1 MNKWLKR
8 LSNWFLQIE
17 NEVMVPFVLVGIL
30 VIGSFS
36 MISYYNGYT
45 MQKNSELELAD
56 TLFEDVNRDLNFLEK
71 RLPEEEI
78 AEKYH
83 IRTTLL
89 CDTNHVLNSDY
100 SEVIVVGA
108 GADAVDY
115 KLISLC
121 HKGDIVVSQDYG
133 VAAMA
138 LGKGAYAIHQSGKWY
153 TDANIDQMLMER
165 HLNKK
170 ARRSSGKNHMKGP
183 RKRTEEDDVRFA
195 ESFEK
200 LVLKGGAL
208 E

>member
-78 AEKYH
+78 AEKYRNFERGR
-83 IRTTLL
+83 IRI
-89 CDTNHVLNSDY
+89 LNRDGEEIKPLEKY
-100 SEVIVVGA
+100 IGA
-108 GADAVDY
+108 G
-115 KLISLC
+115 
-121 HKGDIVVSQDYG
+121 SQRGGKSIWLAAG
-133 VAAMA
+133 VPD
-138 LGKGAYAIHQSGKWY
+138 K
-153 TDANIDQMLMER
+153 
-165 HLNKK
+165 
-170 ARRSSGKNHMKGP
+170 
-183 RKRTEEDDVRFA
+183 
-195 ESFEK
+195 
-200 LVLKGGAL
+200 
-208 E
+208 

>member
-78 AEKYH
+78 AEKYRNFERGRQRRRRQNPGH
-83 IRTTLL
+83 G
-89 CDTNHVLNSDY
+89 VLPPPVQGQQAPAEHSVY
-100 SEVIVVGA
+100 IQQPVFQKAVGKIHRCWQSARGKIHLA
-108 GADAVDY
+108 GGW
-115 KLISLC
+115 ST
-121 HKGDIVVSQDYG
+121 G
-133 VAAMA
+133 
-138 LGKGAYAIHQSGKWY
+138 
-153 TDANIDQMLMER
+153 
-165 HLNKK
+165 
-170 ARRSSGKNHMKGP
+170 
-183 RKRTEEDDVRFA
+183 
-195 ESFEK
+195 
-200 LVLKGGAL
+200 
-208 E
+208 

>member
-78 AEKYH
+78 AEKYRNFERGRNPLGKH
-83 IRTTLL
+83 I
-89 CDTNHVLNSDY
+89 
-100 SEVIVVGA
+100 GA
-108 GADAVDY
+108 G
-115 KLISLC
+115 
-121 HKGDIVVSQDYG
+121 SQRGGQSIWLAAG
-133 VAAMA
+133 VP
-138 LGKGAYAIHQSGKWY
+138 
-153 TDANIDQMLMER
+153 DE
-165 HLNKK
+165 
-170 ARRSSGKNHMKGP
+170 
-183 RKRTEEDDVRFA
+183 
-195 ESFEK
+195 
-200 LVLKGGAL
+200 
-208 E
+208 

>member
-78 AEKYH
+78 AEKYRNFERGR
-83 IRTTLL
+83 IRILNRDGEEITVGSRWKNTS
-89 CDTNHVLNSDY
+89 VLAV
-100 SEVIVVGA
+100 SEG
-108 GADAVDY
+108 GNPFGWRLEY
-115 KLISLC
+115 R
-121 HKGDIVVSQDYG
+121 
-133 VAAMA
+133 M
-138 LGKGAYAIHQSGKWY
+138 
-153 TDANIDQMLMER
+153 NER
-165 HLNKK
+165 IFGN
-170 ARRSSGKNHMKGP
+170 AS
-183 RKRTEEDDVRFA
+183 
-195 ESFEK
+195 
-200 LVLKGGAL
+200 
-208 E
+208 

>member
-78 AEKYH
+78 AEKYRNFERGR
-83 IRTTLL
+83 IRILNRDGEEITAGSRWKNTSVLPLPLMARQQPVLRLLSSPPVLPDSWRCSASRFTLP
-89 CDTNHVLNSDY
+89 S
-100 SEVIVVGA
+100 
-108 GADAVDY
+108 
-115 KLISLC
+115 
-121 HKGDIVVSQDYG
+121 
-133 VAAMA
+133 A
-138 LGKGAYAIHQSGKWY
+138 L
-153 TDANIDQMLMER
+153 
-165 HLNKK
+165 
-170 ARRSSGKNHMKGP
+170 
-183 RKRTEEDDVRFA
+183 
-195 ESFEK
+195 
-200 LVLKGGAL
+200 
-208 E
+208 

>member
-78 AEKYH
+78 AEKYRNFERGR
-83 IRTTLL
+83 IRI
-89 CDTNHVLNSDY
+89 LNRDGEEITARKPLEKY
-100 SEVIVVGA
+100 IGA
-108 GADAVDY
+108 G
-115 KLISLC
+115 
-121 HKGDIVVSQDYG
+121 SQRGGKPIWLAAG
-133 VAAMA
+133 VPD
-138 LGKGAYAIHQSGKWY
+138 K
-153 TDANIDQMLMER
+153 
-165 HLNKK
+165 
-170 ARRSSGKNHMKGP
+170 
-183 RKRTEEDDVRFA
+183 
-195 ESFEK
+195 
-200 LVLKGGAL
+200 
-208 E
+208 

>member
-78 AEKYH
+78 AEKYRNFERGR
-83 IRTTLL
+83 IRILT
-89 CDTNHVLNSDY
+89 V
-100 SEVIVVGA
+100 
-108 GADAVDY
+108 
-115 KLISLC
+115 
-121 HKGDIVVSQDYG
+121 
-133 VAAMA
+133 
-138 LGKGAYAIHQSGKWY
+138 
-153 TDANIDQMLMER
+153 
-165 HLNKK
+165 
-170 ARRSSGKNHMKGP
+170 RRSRPEAVGKIHRCWQSARGKIHL
-183 RKRTEEDDVRFA
+183 A
-195 ESFEK
+195 
-200 LVLKGGAL
+200 GGWSTG
-208 E
+208 